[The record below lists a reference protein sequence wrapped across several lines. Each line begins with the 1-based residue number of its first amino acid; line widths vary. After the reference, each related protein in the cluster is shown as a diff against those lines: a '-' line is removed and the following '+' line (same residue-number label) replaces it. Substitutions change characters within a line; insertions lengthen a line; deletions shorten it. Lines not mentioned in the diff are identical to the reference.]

1 MSQIAI
7 WNLALGHLG
16 DDATIGAPDELSR
29 QAELCRQFWPTAVR
43 VALQSHPWNFATRR
57 ITLSPLSFVSGRY
70 AYTYAFPA
78 DAIALWAVGVAE
90 QHAMLPKAGDFEI
103 EALANG
109 TQIILT
115 DVPEAVGVFT
125 ILVTDTTRY
134 SPMFTDALSWL
145 LASYLAG
152 PILKGDEGRKL
163 AQGMLQQ
170 FRYSIGQAAVSDSNQ
185 RRTAET
191 VREQHVPPWMA
202 ARGGGPREDVSPPYP
217 RGWAAPSPVEIPVPT
232 PVAPVPFDFAAYYNA
247 LPEN

>member
-16 DDATIGAPDELSR
+16 DDATVSAPDELSR

-57 ITLSPLSFVSGRY
+57 ITLSPLDFVSGRY
-70 AYTYAFPA
+70 TYTYAFPT

-90 QHAMLPKAGDFEI
+90 PHAMLPKTGDFEI
-103 EALANG
+103 EAMANG
-109 TQIILT
+109 AQIILT
-115 DVPEAVGVFT
+115 DVPEAVGTFT

-163 AQGMLQQ
+163 GQAMLKQ
-170 FRYSIGQAAVSDSNQ
+170 FRY
-185 RRTAET
+185 
-191 VREQHVPPWMA
+191 
-202 ARGGGPREDVSPPYP
+202 
-217 RGWAAPSPVEIPVPT
+217 
-232 PVAPVPFDFAAYYNA
+232 
-247 LPEN
+247 